1 MKINQMPA
9 ITWGRLDVNDATI
22 EDIEFN
28 KPALPKEDVPD
39 GVLAEDHEIGRRYC
53 FSDCLSSPLRLDI
66 GISEE
71 SSTKI
76 LIDVEEGAS
85 AFVIEDISKEA
96 SGTGLVETSY
106 NVGKDASLK
115 FVQIVRCGKDSA
127 AVNRIE
133 GHAYENAQISVIQ
146 IFTES
151 SANYT
156 EFKTDLD
163 GDNADLKADVGYI
176 VDGGSILDMN
186 YVITHRGRKTM
197 SLLTIDGVLYDGANK
212 TFRGTIDLKHGCAEA
227 KGTENEN
234 VLLIGDTMI
243 NKTVPVILCD
253 EEDVEGNHGATIGKL
268 DEDLVFYLE
277 SRGISPDDINSLM
290 ADARI
295 RRVASLIEDDKI
307 ADTILNTIEES
318 EE

>member
-28 KPALPKEDVPD
+28 KPALPKEDVPE
-39 GVLAEDHEIGRRYC
+39 GVSAEDHEDGRRYL
-53 FSDCLSSPLRLDI
+53 FSKSTSSPLRLDI

-76 LIDVEEGAS
+76 LIDVEEGTS

-96 SGTGLVETSY
+96 SGTGLISTSY
-106 NVGKDASLK
+106 NVGKRACLK
-115 FVQIVRCGKDSA
+115 FVQIVRCGGDSV

-133 GHAYENAQISVIQ
+133 GHAGEDADISVIQ
-146 IFTES
+146 IFMDTS
-151 SANYT
+151 SNYT
-156 EFKTDLD
+156 EFLTDLD
-163 GDNADLKADVGYI
+163 GDSASLKADVGYI
-176 VDGGSILDMN
+176 VDGGNTLDMN
-186 YVITHRGRKTM
+186 YVITHRGKRTE
-197 SLLTIDGVLYDGANK
+197 SLLTIDGVLYDGASK

-277 SRGISPDDINSLM
+277 SRGISPDEINSLM

-295 RRVASLIEDDKI
+295 RRVASLIGDDKI
-307 ADTILNTIEES
+307 TDTILINDNES